1 MDKDDTHTEERAR
14 PQGEV
19 SSHTGN
25 NSIINIRELKSH
37 PLENVIGNLHE
48 PTRTRSHFRII
59 EEMNSLTLVSQL
71 EPKNTK
77 IILIDES

>member
-1 MDKDDTHTEERAR
+1 MNEDDTHTKERAR

-37 PLENVIGNLHE
+37 PLENVIRNLHE
-48 PTRTRSHFRII
+48 PTRIRSHFRLI
-59 EEMNSLTLVSQL
+59 EEMNSLALVSQI
-71 EPKNTK
+71 EPKNTE
-77 IILIDES
+77 IALTAES